1 MVCSVGRGDNLKTQ
15 KMKKTTKVSLCI
27 VTLMAA
33 TAIFVAADHID
44 APGSMGTSADI
55 ADYFAFEPT
64 TGSDNTVFLVDL
76 QSDVLPELAYGTFD
90 EDVLTEINIDTDDDL
105 VEDLVIQ
112 AIPRDGRMYF
122 FGPVAPSATGRGSE
136 VAVNSP
142 LGDVAISGSI
152 AIVETT
158 SNGVS
163 LFAGPRQD
171 PFYFDFFR
179 FNEVVAPSPEDNSG
193 FNNPGMDT
201 FDGANTMTI
210 AVEVPNTLLG
220 QTTATNVLGIPV
232 YKTWVTTNRKQ

>member
-1 MVCSVGRGDNLKTQ
+1 
-15 KMKKTTKVSLCI
+15 MKKTTKV
-27 VTLMAA
+27 TLALGFLA
-33 TAIFVAADHID
+33 VAITLFIAADHID
-44 APGSMGTSADI
+44 APSSMGTSADI

-64 TGSDNTVFLVDL
+64 EGSDNTTFVVDL
-76 QSDVLPELAYGTFD
+76 QSDVLPELAYGNFD
-90 EDVLTEINIDTDDDL
+90 EDVLTEINIDTDGDL

-122 FGPVAPSATGRGSE
+122 FGPVTPAATGLSCE
-136 VAVNSP
+136 VAVNNP
-142 LGDVAISGSI
+142 LGDVEISASTAII
-152 AIVETT
+152 ETT

-179 FNEVVAPSPEDNSG
+179 FNEVVAPSMEDNSG

-210 AVEVPNTLLG
+210 AVEVPNSLLG
-220 QTTATNVLGIPV
+220 EPTATNVLGVPV